1 VIKTFDFEI
10 VACQKWAEVEAIYL
24 QIAQFHKR
32 WGSSDYCLSLTQDSQ
47 PESLRAGKKYKFFI
61 LDGSDASHPDP
72 DYSAVYVTLVTDS
85 EDFKGYGITF
95 TLGRGNEIVLHCV
108 DSLRFLVINKDIKVY
123 FLYIW

>member
-1 VIKTFDFEI
+1 M
-10 VACQKWAEVEAIYL
+10 
-24 QIAQFHKR
+24 
-32 WGSSDYCLSLTQDSQ
+32 TQDSQ
-47 PESLRAGKKYKFFI
+47 HESLRAGKKYKLFI

-108 DSLRFLVINKDIKVY
+108 DSLRFLVMNKDIKVY
-123 FLYIW
+123 LFDIWS

>member
-1 VIKTFDFEI
+1 MRVWEFEKNHNI
-10 VACQKWAEVEAIYL
+10 
-24 QIAQFHKR
+24 
-32 WGSSDYCLSLTQDSQ
+32 LT
-47 PESLRAGKKYKFFI
+47 

-108 DSLRFLVINKDIKVY
+108 DSLRFLVMNKDIKVY
-123 FLYIW
+123 FFDIW

>member
-1 VIKTFDFEI
+1 MT
-10 VACQKWAEVEAIYL
+10 
-24 QIAQFHKR
+24 
-32 WGSSDYCLSLTQDSQ
+32 
-47 PESLRAGKKYKFFI
+47 

-108 DSLRFLVINKDIKVY
+108 DSLRFLVMNKDIKVREHTY
-123 FLYIW
+123 SHLSNKREVTLTDFEKFHPPRLLKFEKKT

>member
-1 VIKTFDFEI
+1 MLEKSTSF
-10 VACQKWAEVEAIYL
+10 W
-24 QIAQFHKR
+24 
-32 WGSSDYCLSLTQDSQ
+32 
-47 PESLRAGKKYKFFI
+47 I

-108 DSLRFLVINKDIKVY
+108 DSLRFLVMNKDIKVCI
-123 FLYIW
+123 FFDIR

>member
-1 VIKTFDFEI
+1 MRVWEFEKNHNI
-10 VACQKWAEVEAIYL
+10 
-24 QIAQFHKR
+24 
-32 WGSSDYCLSLTQDSQ
+32 LT
-47 PESLRAGKKYKFFI
+47 

-108 DSLRFLVINKDIKVY
+108 DSLRFLVMNKDIKVY
-123 FLYIW
+123 LFDIWS